1 MMQDI
6 REHRAEEWAPVF
18 RVDDATTGNWSQLRD
33 SGVAQLAL
41 EEVRDAS
48 RSAMRCWR
56 RISAVLLAP
65 ALLAGCVE
73 VTAPERPIEI
83 NLNIN
88 IRQEVVVSLREDV
101 RQLIERNPGVF

>member
-1 MMQDI
+1 MMQPI
-6 REHRAEEWAPVF
+6 VRK
-18 RVDDATTGNWSQLRD
+18 G
-33 SGVAQLAL
+33 
-41 EEVRDAS
+41 VRDAS
-48 RSAMRCWR
+48 HDAMRCLG
-56 RISAVLLAP
+56 RISIVLLAP

-101 RQLIERNPGVF
+101 RELIERNPGVF